1 MVSKSEVEELLAVLA
16 CPEEVLDLEDSEFL
30 PLAQKMH
37 IVVMGMEGEQ
47 LSADE
52 QEVLDY
58 IRQCDDILQEELAER
73 GYALVDTKQLLE
85 EDPETVRK
93 MLEDAPL
100 AALVEF
106 RQYLLDTVAK
116 KPEYQRII
124 PLVDEAIVNQA
135 MSRNGDSVN

>member
-58 IRQCDDILQEELAER
+58 IRQCDDILQEERAER

-106 RQYLLDTVAK
+106 RQYLLDTVAQ

>member
-100 AALVEF
+100 AVLVEF
-106 RQYLLDTVAK
+106 RQYLLDTVAQ